1 MSRSRFVHSGL
12 GYLRILDPSKENG
25 VSLID
30 PDNYYDYEQPILT
43 PTKKN
48 DDGDESSGNTC
59 GALTSVFGRCKD
71 SGNGSSK
78 KNDNGGGIL
87 GGGSGGGGSSKNND
101 NGGGILGGGSG
112 GNGSSKK
119 NDNGGG
125 ILGGGNN
132 DGKNKD
138 SGNKGSSNNGNT
150 GGILGIGGGGSGNQ
164 NQGGSQSGSNN
175 NNSGNQSS
183 QDVMVDQ
190 FINQYK
196 MPLIAGLGVI
206 TLLAVLK

>member
-48 DDGDESSGNTC
+48 DDGGESSGNTC

-71 SGNGSSK
+71 S
-78 KNDNGGGIL
+78 
-87 GGGSGGGGSSKNND
+87 
-101 NGGGILGGGSG
+101 